1 MVRVQV
7 LLQVQGLEYLTDVEA
22 MERVMVDVEEV
33 MDVDL
38 QLITALLMREI
49 LTH

>member
-7 LLQVQGLEYLTDVEA
+7 LLQVQGLEYLADVEA
-22 MERVMVDVEEV
+22 MERGMVDVEEV